1 MPWEPKPKTRTFGG
15 IRGAQ
20 QVEGEQ
26 TLPRALRK
34 ALTVARRM
42 GVDARLAW
50 AETSLAVIG
59 RNIGEHR
66 KHPETGDFLR
76 QALDDA
82 TTLYAV
88 LTAAVEALGPP
99 VGLPPVEPRPTAQ
112 LGVSTGYQ
120 G

>member
-1 MPWEPKPKTRTFGG
+1 MRWERKPSQRVIGG
-15 IRGAQ
+15 IRVAQ
-20 QVEGEQ
+20 ALEEEDK
-26 TLPRALRK
+26 LPKAVAK
-34 ALTVARRM
+34 ALKRARRL
-42 GVDARLAW
+42 GQNDRLGW
-50 AETSLAVIG
+50 ADTSLAVIG
-59 RNIGEHR
+59 RNIIEHR

-99 VGLPPVEPRPTAQ
+99 VGLPPVEPRPTAE
-112 LGVSTGYQ
+112 LGVSTAYQ